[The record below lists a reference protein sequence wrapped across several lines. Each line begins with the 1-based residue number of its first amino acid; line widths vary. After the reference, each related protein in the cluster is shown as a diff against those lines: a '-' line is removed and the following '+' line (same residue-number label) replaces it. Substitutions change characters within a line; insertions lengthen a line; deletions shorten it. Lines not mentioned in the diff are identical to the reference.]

1 MQDTAQELK
10 AVVEAAAA
18 EMLKLSEADSER
30 RVVEGKWSK
39 KEIIGHLIDSA
50 SNNHQRFVRVQ
61 FSDGL
66 TMPGYEQNRWVES
79 QSYQTRQWAELVT
92 FWRSYNLHLAHVI
105 AHVAEASLNHRVT
118 IGSSEPVTLE
128 FVIRDYLSHLKHHL
142 GQILN

>member
-10 AVVEAAAA
+10 AVVDAAAA

-66 TMPGYEQNRWVES
+66 VMPGYEQNRWVES
-79 QSYQTRQWAELVT
+79 QSYQTRQWAELVAL
-92 FWRSYNLHLAHVI
+92 WRSYNLHLAHVI
-105 AHVAEASLNHRVT
+105 AHAAEDSLNHRVT

-142 GQILN
+142 GQILS